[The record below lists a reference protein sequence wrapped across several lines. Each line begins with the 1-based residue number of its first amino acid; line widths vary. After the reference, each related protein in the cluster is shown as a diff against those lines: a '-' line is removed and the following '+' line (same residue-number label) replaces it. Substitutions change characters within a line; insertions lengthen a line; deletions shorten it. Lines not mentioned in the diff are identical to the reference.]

1 MYIFSCLFTYY
12 WSFFFIHI
20 FTVFEWPFFFI
31 PIIIYSLSLLF
42 YISLLFL
49 LSLILTNINL
59 CSVVFSSIPYNFKRG
74 FYSIIISSLRY
85 RFNYWLILFHFSIS
99 EQESILGILL
109 VYRIQTLNSNIII
122 IILYIILFID
132 LFVFFIFDQSL
143 YCPIGIQ
150 PLFNVFDQML

>member
-1 MYIFSCLFTYY
+1 MING
-12 WSFFFIHI
+12 FFIDTYFYSVVIQLI
-20 FTVFEWPFFFI
+20 FKALFNSSSTLIISSYYQFILTVPLI
-31 PIIIYSLSLLF
+31 VPLIYSLSLLF

-59 CSVVFSSIPYNFKRG
+59 CSVVFSSIPNNFKRG

-132 LFVFFIFDQSL
+132 LI
-143 YCPIGIQ
+143 
-150 PLFNVFDQML
+150 N